1 MKKPPAFQFYPKDW
15 RTSPTVLRMSRA
27 DKGTYIDL
35 LAAAW
40 DSEEPGTLPLP
51 VEIAAKSA
59 CVLPKI
65 LRRFCDKWPQ
75 CFVKKEDKLINE
87 KLHSQWLDLQERQR
101 VLSHAAK
108 QTNEKRW
115 GKPSPSESPSESPSG
130 RSSSSSS
137 TAYKSKNPTYLPAQT
152 ASREGSGLHE
162 VLVELNGRG
171 SIVVHKPPKRRLW
184 TQAEKDS
191 LIGSSAQDYISFF
204 KRKGFAAQIVPS
216 EPKGE
221 TH

>member
-1 MKKPPAFQFYPKDW
+1 VKKPPAFQFYPKDW
-15 RTSPTVLRMSRA
+15 RTSPTVLRMSAKDR
-27 DKGTYIDL
+27 GVYIDL
-35 LAAAW
+35 LAASW

-51 VEIAAKSA
+51 VEIAARCAGLDVRLVTNFLHK
-59 CVLPKI
+59 
-65 LRRFCDKWPQ
+65 FET
-75 CFVKKEDKLINE
+75 CFLQLNGKLVNE
-87 KLHSQWLDLQERQR
+87 KLHNQWLNLQERQR
-101 VLSHAAK
+101 VLSDAAK

-115 GKPSPSESPSESPSG
+115 GKPSPSESPSG